1 VTGTWSLVSLL
12 LSKSNATVQD
22 AKCRSPE
29 LADVEVILIIKNMI
43 RKPGEEE
50 SRKYGIPQ

>member
-1 VTGTWSLVSLL
+1 MP
-12 LSKSNATVQD
+12 KSNPAVQD

-29 LADVEVILIIKNMI
+29 LTDVETISIIKNMI

-50 SRKYGIPQ
+50 SRKD

>member
-1 VTGTWSLVSLL
+1 M
-12 LSKSNATVQD
+12 SKSNTAVQD

-29 LADVEVILIIKNMI
+29 LADVEAISIIKNMI

-50 SRKYGIPQ
+50 SRKN

>member
-1 VTGTWSLVSLL
+1 MP
-12 LSKSNATVQD
+12 KSNPAVQD
-22 AKCRSPE
+22 SKCRSPE

-50 SRKYGIPQ
+50 SRKN

>member
-50 SRKYGIPQ
+50 SRKN